1 MKISWCRNYSNNEY
15 YGFGVKVMPD
25 ISKLSVEELKRLT
38 AEAEALIETKKDQAI
53 EDAYNQI
60 VEIANV
66 AGLTLEQ
73 FIEYGA
79 QKRKKTTRKAVEP
92 RYRNTSNSLETWTG
106 RGKQPRWLVAEI
118 EKGAKLEDFLI

>member
-1 MKISWCRNYSNNEY
+1 M
-15 YGFGVKVMPD
+15 MPD

-38 AEAEALIETKKDQAI
+38 AEAEALIESKKDQAV

-60 VEIANV
+60 IAI
-66 AGLTLEQ
+66 AETIGLSLEQ

-79 QKRKKTTRKAVEP
+79 HKRKKTTRKAVEP
-92 RYRNTSNSLETWTG
+92 RYRNTNNPTETWTG

>member
-1 MKISWCRNYSNNEY
+1 
-15 YGFGVKVMPD
+15 MPD

-60 VEIANV
+60 IEIANV
-66 AGLTLEQ
+66 AGLSLEQ

-92 RYRNTSNSLETWTG
+92 RYRNKNNPLETWTG